1 MLIFHAKGRPM
12 LLFDAAGGALDGG
25 QGDGACIPRD
35 GAVGAGER
43 TMDDEGL
50 PSRQDPPRRE
60 LRIAAL
66 GDFHYDAARDHGLR
80 AHLTAVAAQA
90 DVLVL
95 CGDMTTHGEP
105 EQTRGFID
113 QLQEVDIPMVAVLGN
128 HDFEHGHQDVVA
140 GILRERGI
148 HVLDGDTVVIDGI
161 GFAGVK
167 GFGGGFGRGSLGPFG
182 EPEYKAF
189 VNAAL
194 SEALKLENALRELRT
209 ETKVVVLHYSPI
221 PETLVGEPE
230 VIFPFLGSSRLLP
243 PIETHGASV
252 VFHGHAHIGAP
263 EGRTP
268 AGVPVYNV
276 ALPVLKAAGM
286 NARLWTVAVP
296 DRRQS

>member
-1 MLIFHAKGRPM
+1 MTEQPTA
-12 LLFDAAGGALDGG
+12 
-25 QGDGACIPRD
+25 
-35 GAVGAGER
+35 GAG
-43 TMDDEGL
+43 
-50 PSRQDPPRRE
+50 RRE

-66 GDFHYDAARDHGLR
+66 GDFHYDADHDHGLH
-80 AHLTAVAAQA
+80 AHLAEVAATA

-105 EQTRGFID
+105 EQMQGFVE
-113 QLQEVDIPMVAVLGN
+113 QLEGIDIPIVAVLGN
-128 HDFEHGHQDVVA
+128 HDFEHGKEAEAAD
-140 GILRERGI
+140 ILKQRGI
-148 HVLDGDTVVIDGI
+148 HLLDGNSIVIDGV

-189 VNAAL
+189 VNRAL
-194 SEALKLENALRELRT
+194 DEALKLENALRELRT

-243 PIETHGASV
+243 PIETHGANV

-263 EGRTP
+263 EARTP
-268 AGVPVYNV
+268 AGIPVFNV
-276 ALPVLKAAGM
+276 AMPVLACASMKA
-286 NARLWTVAVP
+286 RVWTADVP
-296 DRRQS
+296 DRRGR